1 MRIKKITSIVMVI
14 LMVVSLGL
22 AYPPTKAYAA
32 GKNVYKESELIE
44 LTKAVNKLR
53 ADYKV
58 DPLTY
63 SPVMSGYPATK
74 RADEIS
80 SNFSHNRPEQHYDP
94 DLEDPYSPF
103 SVYRMDNENE
113 SDDIQWG
120 AVGENIAGGQKNVS
134 EAYYAWFTSTKGHKE
149 NMLDSR
155 FTHMGL
161 GHYLNGDIH
170 YWAQLFI
177 GGFGVSKIEIDKSS
191 EPLQVAKGTSLD
203 DVLASMRLIVYSA
216 DPSLG
221 QSFLPLFNPGNNCP
235 TFKVL
240 NYKPNQDGLQTITV
254 QFKGRSDTFDV
265 FVGNPV
271 TLSDIE
277 AKYTGGAKLVGQSVN
292 AAEVSVTAKYSD
304 GSTQPITSGFSVA
317 ANQLV
322 DGPNSI
328 AVIYEGMSATV
339 TVNATKP
346 ATLESIELQYNGG
359 KKYVG
364 DTISASDFVVIGKY
378 SDGSTKVEGGSI
390 TVSPTTLTQAGK
402 NRITVTYGG
411 KSAYYD
417 LNCETKVVLSS
428 ITVTY
433 IGGQKFENDPISA
446 ADFKVIAKY
455 SDDSTKNVTSSITL
469 STNKLSAGT
478 NDIVVSFGGKTEK
491 IPVNATKLIAQEMI
505 ISNKFT
511 VKTEGDTFNGNDFIV
526 KVKFNNGKTVAVDGW
541 AIKDAEKPLK
551 AGKNTVTFVYGTLT
565 QDYVVEVA
573 SKPTDAP
580 TQAPTQP
587 PTEAPTQ
594 APTEVPT
601 QAPTTAEPTTAEIST
616 AEETEESTEADT
628 TEADTTEADT
638 TEEETTEEE
647 TTKEVPEK
655 LELKY
660 IGGAK
665 YVGDSITSEDV
676 AVYAIYK
683 DGTKVEVTDD
693 VELPDDELKE
703 GDNTIKVSYEGI
715 ETVFFVNVAEKPEE
729 TTMAPETEAE
739 TEAPTQ
745 ALTEAPTEEITQPQ
759 TKGQDT
765 KTAQDDSDEQEIRD
779 LQKLV
784 LIIAAG
790 FILFG
795 FVMFFLGMFVKK
807 KDNKE
812 DEKDEK
818 NAPKSET
825 KGEK

>member
-1 MRIKKITSIVMVI
+1 MRTKKITSFVMVI

-32 GKNVYKESELIE
+32 GKKVSDAVIGEGLAMTRLVNNV
-44 LTKAVNKLR
+44 R
-53 ADYKV
+53 ASFNV
-58 DPLTY
+58 APITY
-63 SPVMSGYPATK
+63 SILLSDYPAMT
-74 RADEIS
+74 RAEEIS
-80 SNFSHNRPEQHYDP
+80 NDFNHLRPNGKTFD
-94 DLEDPYSPF
+94 DLFNQDTA
-103 SVYRMDNENE
+103 DT
-113 SDDIQWG
+113 SDDIPWY
-120 AVGENIAGGQKNVS
+120 AYGENIADGNNSVEGTYNQWYNS
-134 EAYYAWFTSTKGHKE
+134 EGHLD
-149 NMLDSR
+149 NMLNPA
-155 FTHMGL
+155 FTHMGI
-161 GHYLNGDIH
+161 GHVNVSSNYKY
-170 YWAQLFI
+170 YWSQLFI
-177 GGFGVSKIEIDKSS
+177 GGFNVKSIKIDPNSL
-191 EPLQVAKGTSLD
+191 PAQVKKGTSL
-203 DVLASMRLIVYSA
+203 A
-216 DPSLG
+216 DTGIMALVTMSNASLG
-221 QSFLPLFNPGNNCP
+221 TSYLPLFDPGKIIDGYSVSGYNPNIDAVETVTVTYQGKS
-235 TFKVL
+235 TSF
-240 NYKPNQDGLQTITV
+240 QIT
-254 QFKGRSDTFDV
+254 
-265 FVGNPV
+265 VGNPV
-271 TLSDIE
+271 QVTLSEIV
-277 AKYTGGAKLVGQSVN
+277 AQYTGGAKLVGQSVN

-322 DGPNSI
+322 EGANSI
-328 AVIYEGMSATV
+328 AVTYEGKSATV

-364 DTISASDFVVIGKY
+364 DTISASDFVVIGTY

-455 SDDSTKNVTSSITL
+455 SDNSTKNVTSSITL

-573 SKPTDAP
+573 SKPTEAP

-594 APTEVPT
+594 APTEAPTQAPT

-665 YVGDSITSEDV
+665 YVGDSITSEDIT
-676 AVYAIYK
+676 VYAIYK

-703 GDNTIKVSYEGI
+703 GDNTIKVTYEGI

-729 TTMAPETEAE
+729 TTTAPETEA
-739 TEAPTQ
+739 TTQ
-745 ALTEAPTEEITQPQ
+745 APTEAPTEEITQPQ

-765 KTAQDDSDEQEIRD
+765 KTAQDGSDDQEIRD